1 MSLPVPVAFAI
12 VSLFSVIQFL
22 ISALEDVALNSR
34 DYGFY
39 GFLKI
44 VHLLIF
50 ASVMV
55 IVKLTPL

>member
-1 MSLPVPVAFAI
+1 MPLTVAFAI
-12 VSLFSVIQFL
+12 LALFSIIQFL
-22 ISALEDVALNSR
+22 ISNLEDIALNSR

-44 VHLLIF
+44 VHLLMF
-50 ASVMV
+50 ASVLV

>member
-1 MSLPVPVAFAI
+1 MPLTVAFAI
-12 VSLFSVIQFL
+12 VALFSVIQFL
-22 ISALEDVALNSR
+22 ISALEDIALNSR

-44 VHLLIF
+44 VHLLMF